1 MIKWKVEEM
10 KLMNEASNIYI
21 GREKIYSF
29 ENTSTRKEKIEFVD
43 SLYDNKLSYL
53 LDLAKKYKEDE
64 KSLSKDEYGHIRTVS
79 LKAWIKRNDVLNLLD
94 KDYRYGKIY
103 RTNRYLWNINEKSN
117 LNDDSCYDDFVDEI
131 FHKTLK
137 GLEYEEIRYFKEHDE
152 YTCLKKKVMEKAEK
166 YGTSFGLN
174 IAWSSSDNIYINY
187 DTSKER
193 KITLEECR
201 ILLSKYEKLEQYIE
215 DLSNEINFS

>member
-64 KSLSKDEYGHIRTVS
+64 KSLSKGFER
-79 LKAWIKRNDVLNLLD
+79 L
-94 KDYRYGKIY
+94 
-103 RTNRYLWNINEKSN
+103 
-117 LNDDSCYDDFVDEI
+117 LNDLWI
-131 FHKTLK
+131 
-137 GLEYEEIRYFKEHDE
+137 EH
-152 YTCLKKKVMEKAEK
+152 
-166 YGTSFGLN
+166 
-174 IAWSSSDNIYINY
+174 
-187 DTSKER
+187 
-193 KITLEECR
+193 R
-201 ILLSKYEKLEQYIE
+201 II
-215 DLSNEINFS
+215 

>member
-103 RTNRYLWNINEKSN
+103 IADRYIWAINDKPYP
-117 LNDDSCYDDFVDEI
+117 DDGSCYDDFVDEI
-131 FHKTLK
+131 FHRTLK
-137 GLEYEEIRYFKEHDE
+137 SLEYKENHYFKEHDE
-152 YTCLKKKVMEKAEK
+152 YTCLKKKLMEKARK
-166 YGTSFGLN
+166 YGTSFGLHM
-174 IAWSSSDNIYINY
+174 AWNSFDNIYIY
-187 DTSKER
+187 SDTDKER
-193 KITLEECR
+193 EITLEECR

>member
-79 LKAWIKRNDVLNLLD
+79 LKA
-94 KDYRYGKIY
+94 
-103 RTNRYLWNINEKSN
+103 
-117 LNDDSCYDDFVDEI
+117 
-131 FHKTLK
+131 
-137 GLEYEEIRYFKEHDE
+137 
-152 YTCLKKKVMEKAEK
+152 
-166 YGTSFGLN
+166 
-174 IAWSSSDNIYINY
+174 
-187 DTSKER
+187 
-193 KITLEECR
+193 
-201 ILLSKYEKLEQYIE
+201 
-215 DLSNEINFS
+215 